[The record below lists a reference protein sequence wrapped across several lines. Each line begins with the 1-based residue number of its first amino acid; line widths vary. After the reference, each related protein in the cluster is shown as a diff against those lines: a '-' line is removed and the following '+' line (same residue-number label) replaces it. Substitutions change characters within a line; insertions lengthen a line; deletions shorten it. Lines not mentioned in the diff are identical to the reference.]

1 MNLTNSPRRM
11 RTVAGLVG
19 GGIGLALITG
29 LGPAPSLLAA
39 ASGGDTDDGSTTST
53 SPTTE
58 TTTAPASTGTATSN
72 DQVVDAAGAGTV
84 TFRRSGTQLTL
95 VSAVPARGWRVE
107 VEQAAGVEIE
117 VDFRQGT
124 RRVQVNLELEDGAVR
139 ERVRIRDEADGSDVR
154 LENGAVVRTEP
165 GNGLDGRRD
174 DRRGDPRHV
183 DDHGTDD
190 HGMDD
195 HGMDDH
201 GMDDHGNSGPGS
213 GGDHAVEDDSN
224 RGPGAGGH
232 GADDPPGDDHGGHS
246 DDD

>member
-1 MNLTNSPRRM
+1 MNLFNSPRRM

-19 GGIGLALITG
+19 GGIGLALVTG

-39 ASGGDTDDGSTTST
+39 ASGGDSGGGSTTST

-58 TTTAPASTGTATSN
+58 TTAAQANAGAATSG

-84 TFRRSGTQLTL
+84 TVRRSGTQLTL

-139 ERVRIRDEADGSDVR
+139 ERVRIRDEADGTDIR

-165 GNGLDGRRD
+165 ANRLD
-174 DRRGDPRHV
+174 DRLDDRGDDRGDDDRVV
-183 DDHGTDD
+183 DDNS
-190 HGMDD
+190 
-195 HGMDDH
+195 
-201 GMDDHGNSGPGS
+201 NSGPGS
-213 GGDHAVEDDSN
+213 GDDHAVEDHSN
-224 RGPGAGGH
+224 YGPGAGGH

-246 DDD
+246 GSDH

>member
-1 MNLTNSPRRM
+1 MNLSNSPRRM
-11 RTVAGLVG
+11 RRVAGLVG
-19 GGIGLALITG
+19 GGIGLALVTG

-39 ASGGDTDDGSTTST
+39 ASGGDSDGGSTTST

-58 TTTAPASTGTATSN
+58 TTAAQANAGAATSS

-139 ERVRIRDEADGSDVR
+139 ERVRIRDQADGTDIR
-154 LENGAVVRTEP
+154 LENGVVVRTEP
-165 GNGLDGRRD
+165 GNRLDDRGD
-174 DRRGDPRHV
+174 DRRGDDRVV
-183 DDHGTDD
+183 DDN
-190 HGMDD
+190 
-195 HGMDDH
+195 
-201 GMDDHGNSGPGS
+201 GNSGPGS
-213 GGDHAVEDDSN
+213 GGDHASEDNSN

-246 DDD
+246 GSD

>member
-1 MNLTNSPRRM
+1 MNLSNSPGRM

-19 GGIGLALITG
+19 GGIGLALVTG

-39 ASGGDTDDGSTTST
+39 ASGGDSDGASTTST

-58 TTTAPASTGTATSN
+58 TTAAQANAGAATSG

-84 TFRRSGTQLTL
+84 TFRRSGAQLTL

-124 RRVQVNLELEDGAVR
+124 RRVQVDLELEDGAVR
-139 ERVRIRDEADGSDVR
+139 ERVRIRDEADGTDIR
-154 LENGAVVRTEP
+154 LENGVVVRTEP
-165 GNGLDGRRD
+165 GNRLDDRRD
-174 DRRGDPRHV
+174 DRRGDDRVV
-183 DDHGTDD
+183 DDNS
-190 HGMDD
+190 
-195 HGMDDH
+195 
-201 GMDDHGNSGPGS
+201 NSGPGS
-213 GGDHAVEDDSN
+213 GGDHAVDDNSN
-224 RGPGAGGH
+224 HGPSAGGH

-246 DDD
+246 GSDG

>member
-1 MNLTNSPRRM
+1 MNLPNSPRRM
-11 RTVAGLVG
+11 GTVAGLVG
-19 GGIGLALITG
+19 GGIGLALVTG

-39 ASGGDTDDGSTTST
+39 ASGGDSGGGSSTST

-58 TTTAPASTGTATSN
+58 TTAAQLSASAATSG
-72 DQVVDAAGAGTV
+72 DGVVDAAGAGTV

-139 ERVRIRDEADGSDVR
+139 DRVRIRDEADGTDIR
-154 LENGAVVRTEP
+154 LENGVVVRTEP
-165 GNGLDGRRD
+165 VNRVDDRGADGGD
-174 DRRGDPRHV
+174 DRRGDDRV
-183 DDHGTDD
+183 ADDNS
-190 HGMDD
+190 
-195 HGMDDH
+195 
-201 GMDDHGNSGPGS
+201 NSGPGS
-213 GGDHAVEDDSN
+213 GGGHAVEDGSN

-232 GADDPPGDDHGGHS
+232 GADDPPGDDHGGRSGS
-246 DDD
+246 DG

>member
-1 MNLTNSPRRM
+1 MNLSNSPRRT

-19 GGIGLALITG
+19 GGIGLALVTG
-29 LGPAPSLLAA
+29 LGPAPSLLAE
-39 ASGGDTDDGSTTST
+39 ASGGDSDGGSTTST
-53 SPTTE
+53 SPTSE
-58 TTTAPASTGTATSN
+58 TTGAQANAGAATSG

-139 ERVRIRDEADGSDVR
+139 ERVRIRDEADGTDIR
-154 LENGAVVRTEP
+154 LENGVVVRTEP
-165 GNGLDGRRD
+165 GNRLDDRLD
-174 DRRGDPRHV
+174 DRRGDGRVV
-183 DDHGTDD
+183 DDN
-190 HGMDD
+190 
-195 HGMDDH
+195 
-201 GMDDHGNSGPGS
+201 GNSGPGS
-213 GGDHAVEDDSN
+213 GGDHAVDDNSN

-246 DDD
+246 GSDG

>member
-1 MNLTNSPRRM
+1 MNLSNSPRRM

-19 GGIGLALITG
+19 GGIGLALVTG

-39 ASGGDTDDGSTTST
+39 ASGGDSDGASTTST

-58 TTTAPASTGTATSN
+58 TTAAQANAGAATSG

-84 TFRRSGTQLTL
+84 TFRRSGAQLTL

-124 RRVQVNLELEDGAVR
+124 RRVQVDLELEDGAVR
-139 ERVRIRDEADGSDVR
+139 ERVRIRDEPDGTDIR
-154 LENGAVVRTEP
+154 LENGVVVRTEP
-165 GNGLDGRRD
+165 GNRLDDRRD
-174 DRRGDPRHV
+174 DRRGDDRVV
-183 DDHGTDD
+183 DDNS
-190 HGMDD
+190 
-195 HGMDDH
+195 
-201 GMDDHGNSGPGS
+201 NSGPGS
-213 GGDHAVEDDSN
+213 GGDHAVDDNSN
-224 RGPGAGGH
+224 HGPSAGGH

-246 DDD
+246 GSDG

>member
-1 MNLTNSPRRM
+1 MNLSNSPRRM

-19 GGIGLALITG
+19 GGIGVALVTG

-39 ASGGDTDDGSTTST
+39 ASGGDSDGASTTST

-58 TTTAPASTGTATSN
+58 TTAAQANAGAATSG

-84 TFRRSGTQLTL
+84 TFRRSGAQLTL

-124 RRVQVNLELEDGAVR
+124 RRVQVDLELEDGAVR
-139 ERVRIRDEADGSDVR
+139 ERVRIRDEADGTDIR
-154 LENGAVVRTEP
+154 LENGVVVRTEP
-165 GNGLDGRRD
+165 GNRLDDRRD
-174 DRRGDPRHV
+174 DRRGDDRVV
-183 DDHGTDD
+183 DDNS
-190 HGMDD
+190 
-195 HGMDDH
+195 
-201 GMDDHGNSGPGS
+201 NSGPGS
-213 GGDHAVEDDSN
+213 GGDHAVDDNSN
-224 RGPGAGGH
+224 HGPSAGGH

-246 DDD
+246 GSDG

>member
-1 MNLTNSPRRM
+1 MNLPNSPRRM

-19 GGIGLALITG
+19 GGIGLALVTG

-39 ASGGDTDDGSTTST
+39 GSGGGSGGGSSSST

-58 TTTAPASTGTATSN
+58 TTAAQASAGAATSG
-72 DQVVDAAGAGTV
+72 DRVVDAAGAGTV
-84 TFRRSGTQLTL
+84 TFRRSGIQLTL

-139 ERVRIRDEADGSDVR
+139 ERVRIRDEADGTDIR
-154 LENGAVVRTEP
+154 LENGVVVRTEP
-165 GNGLDGRRD
+165 GNRLDDRGADRGD
-174 DRRGDPRHV
+174 DRRGDDRV
-183 DDHGTDD
+183 ADD
-190 HGMDD
+190 
-195 HGMDDH
+195 
-201 GMDDHGNSGPGS
+201 NSNRGPGS
-213 GGDHAVEDDSN
+213 AGGHAVEDDSN

-232 GADDPPGDDHGGHS
+232 GADDPPGDDHGGRNGS
-246 DDD
+246 DG